1 MQWFIVP
8 DLDGPIS
15 GGTHYNRMLI
25 AALKS
30 ANVRCEV
37 LSLDRAAPVL
47 ARARARARDSIWIDS
62 LYLDEVPGLARAVSP
77 GARLGLLVHYLPS
90 LIAVGESLG
99 PQDLTPNETAALR
112 AAAMF
117 LVPSPF
123 MREILRRVADPSRPI
138 LQVEPGRSTMVP
150 VALPEAPPVRAVI
163 VANLVPGKGIEGFLL
178 NLAER
183 IGETDGLYLDVVGGA
198 TQDPSC
204 AERCRAAGGD
214 PRLRGRVRFLGELAH
229 EETLGRLAA
238 SNLLVSS
245 SHVESYGMA
254 LAEAR
259 AVGIPILALRGGHV
273 AAMVGRDS
281 GGEVVETTADLVS
294 ACLVL
299 CRDPIEHRRRMVRSR
314 VRMLPARPWSQAA
327 AEFLAQLGALDSP
340 TSRGR
345 GRESARA
352 HDGG

>member
-8 DLDGPIS
+8 DLEGPIS

-37 LSLDRAAPVL
+37 LPLDKASSVMARTRAQ
-47 ARARARARDSIWIDS
+47 DSIWIDS

-117 LVPSPF
+117 LVPSPW
-123 MREILRRVADPSRPI
+123 MREILHRVADPSRPI
-138 LQVEPGRSTMVP
+138 LLVEPGRSMIVP
-150 VALPEAPPVRAVI
+150 SVLPQAPPVHAVI

-183 IGETDGLYLDVVGGA
+183 IGETDGLSLDVVGGA
-198 TQDPSC
+198 TQDPTY

-229 EETLGRLAA
+229 EETLGRIAA

-245 SHVESYGMA
+245 SRMESYGMA

-259 AVGIPILALRGGHV
+259 AVGVPILAQRGGHV
-273 AAMVGRDS
+273 AAVVGRDS
-281 GGEVVETTADLVS
+281 GGEVVETTAELVS
-294 ACLVL
+294 ACLAL
-299 CRDPIEHRRRMVRSR
+299 CRDPIEHQRRMVRAR

-327 AEFLAQLGALDSP
+327 AEFLAQLSDLDNP
-340 TSRGR
+340 TPRGR
-345 GRESARA
+345 NLEFARA